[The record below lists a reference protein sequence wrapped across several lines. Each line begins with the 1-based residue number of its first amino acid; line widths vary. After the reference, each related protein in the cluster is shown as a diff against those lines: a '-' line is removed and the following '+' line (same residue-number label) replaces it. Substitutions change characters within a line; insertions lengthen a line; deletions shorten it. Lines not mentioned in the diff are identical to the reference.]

1 MVKLGNAAV
10 AHGAVFGPNGLP
22 YLRGKTNDT
31 SLALS
36 VLLEVTVCLGAK
48 NKQTKE
54 FYQTGAAEYAQI
66 QAARLCKLHNCL
78 GRVKKKRKTKEN
90 ENPGNSSLAL
100 QHKTELRRNA
110 HTGSLADSQ

>member
-36 VLLEVTVCLGAK
+36 VLLEVTDAWGQ
-48 NKQTKE
+48 KQTNKRVLPNRCCRICSDP
-54 FYQTGAAEYAQI
+54 GCLSL
-66 QAARLCKLHNCL
+66 QAPQLS
-78 GRVKKKRKTKEN
+78 GEVKKKREKEREN
-90 ENPGNSSLAL
+90 ENPRNSSLAL
-100 QHKTELRRNA
+100 QHKTKLRLKA

>member
-48 NKQTKE
+48 TNKQK

-78 GRVKKKRKTKEN
+78 GRVKKKRKRKEN
-90 ENPGNSSLAL
+90 ENPRNSSLAL
-100 QHKTELRRNA
+100 QHKTKLRLNA

>member
-48 NKQTKE
+48 TNKQKSFTK
-54 FYQTGAAEYAQI
+54 QVLQNMLRS
-66 QAARLCKLHNCL
+66 RLP
-78 GRVKKKRKTKEN
+78 VSA
-90 ENPGNSSLAL
+90 SS
-100 QHKTELRRNA
+100 TIV
-110 HTGSLADSQ
+110 